1 MVELE
6 LMMDRKLIFDL
17 GLHKGGD
24 ADFYLTKGFRVIG
37 LEANPSL
44 CASVRNKYASAIQER
59 KLVVVERALAE
70 TSAGAV
76 SFFINESHD
85 DWGSL
90 NRSACEQGAGKATE
104 ITVQSITLHELVK
117 EYGAPYYIKC
127 DLEGGDAIF
136 AAQLTQAA
144 EKPPFV
150 SLEATSAN
158 DLAMLLSCGYNRF
171 QLVNQWMHPFTRAPN
186 PAREGVFVDARFD
199 SYCSGLFGLDLNRE
213 KWTDFATMM
222 RMFFDWYDLHNRDAG
237 LAPGWLDVHAT
248 TTTTLA

>member
-6 LMMDRKLIFDL
+6 MKMDRKLIFDL

-24 ADFYLTKGFRVIG
+24 ADFYLAKGFRVIG

-44 CASVRNKYASAIQER
+44 CASVRNKYENAIRER
-59 KLVVVERALAE
+59 RLVVVERALAE
-70 TSAGAV
+70 TSAGVV

-90 NRSACEQGAGKATE
+90 NDRPANKASAKRPKSAWSRSRSMGSSKSTERPTTSNAISRAATPF
-104 ITVQSITLHELVK
+104 S
-117 EYGAPYYIKC
+117 
-127 DLEGGDAIF
+127 
-136 AAQLTQAA
+136 
-144 EKPPFV
+144 PPSLLKLRRSHPS

-158 DLAMLLSCGYNRF
+158 DLAMLLSCGYDRF

-186 PAREGVFVDARFD
+186 PAREGVFVDSRFD

>member
-1 MVELE
+1 M
-6 LMMDRKLIFDL
+6 
-17 GLHKGGD
+17 
-24 ADFYLTKGFRVIG
+24 IG
-37 LEANPSL
+37 LEASPSL

-70 TSAGAV
+70 TSSLV
-76 SFFINESHD
+76 SCFINKSHD
-85 DWGSL
+85 DWGSS

-117 EYGAPYYIKC
+117 EYEAPYYIKC

-171 QLVNQWMHPFTRAPN
+171 QLVNQSMHPFPRAPN
-186 PAREGVFVDARFD
+186 PPARAF
-199 SYCSGLFGLDLNRE
+199 SSTHGLIPIAAGFS
-213 KWTDFATMM
+213 
-222 RMFFDWYDLHNRDAG
+222 DWI
-237 LAPGWLDVHAT
+237 
-248 TTTTLA
+248 